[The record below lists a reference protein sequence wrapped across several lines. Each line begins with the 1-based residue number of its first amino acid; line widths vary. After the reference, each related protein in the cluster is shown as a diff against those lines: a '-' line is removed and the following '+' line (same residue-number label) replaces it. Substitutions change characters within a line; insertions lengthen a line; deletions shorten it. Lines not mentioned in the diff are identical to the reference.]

1 MSAQQLLSSYGV
13 TMQQAYDFVVGHL
26 HSPQTIVSVAIQFN
40 ITNDMLAEI
49 VNTQM
54 TGVTGAA
61 VKNFFAGFGIDS
73 SVLDTTSD
81 DQEQPPAPPSNPT
94 SGQQTVVIDP
104 AKLYTAILDAG
115 TGSYHYVLNLSG
127 LEGDYGFE
135 LQNFS
140 ADDKVSVSNI
150 LNPDVHSTDLGF
162 GKDVV
167 MTFFARTEGSV
178 GITFADVNPTQQSI
192 LTIGQFNALLVGDV
206 LIA

>member
-1 MSAQQLLSSYGV
+1 MNAQQKLASLGV
-13 TMQQAYDFVVGHL
+13 SMQQAYEFVVGHL

-61 VKNFFAGFGIDS
+61 VKSFFAGFGIDS

-81 DQEQPPAPPSNPT
+81 DQVLPPAPPSNPT

-115 TGSYHYVLNLSG
+115 TGSY
-127 LEGDYGFE
+127 
-135 LQNFS
+135 
-140 ADDKVSVSNI
+140 
-150 LNPDVHSTDLGF
+150 
-162 GKDVV
+162 
-167 MTFFARTEGSV
+167 
-178 GITFADVNPTQQSI
+178 ITC
-192 LTIGQFNALLVGDV
+192 
-206 LIA
+206 